1 MESRGIAKRLGHRGY
16 LAVGLLAIALVGFA
30 TIVTAWHNDGSDRD
44 CPFCQIANLPVI
56 KPAAAAQLP
65 PPTYAVQ
72 HVSAPLCLQ
81 ELEATHTSGSPR
93 APPSA

>member
-1 MESRGIAKRLGHRGY
+1 MQSWRQFRRRGY
-16 LAVGLLAIALVGFA
+16 LAVALLAIALVGFA
-30 TIVTAWHNDGSDRD
+30 TIVTAWHTDSSDRD

-56 KPAAAAQLP
+56 KPAAVAQLAP
-65 PPTYAVQ
+65 PSFAAR
-72 HVSAPLCLQ
+72 HESAPLCLQ